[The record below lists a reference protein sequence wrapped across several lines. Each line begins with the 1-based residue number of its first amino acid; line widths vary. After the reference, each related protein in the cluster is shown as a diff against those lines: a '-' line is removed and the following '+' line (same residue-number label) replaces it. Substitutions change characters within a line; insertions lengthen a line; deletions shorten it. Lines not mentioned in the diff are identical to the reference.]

1 VLADMNF
8 KRKKS
13 VWFRRS
19 LLSMAIAFGASLV
32 LLTITQSLSSARLLT
47 ALHQLP
53 AAQVHPLPPSLAQ
66 WYDPQQSGDY
76 FDQVQT
82 VVVNYLVWSTFPITV
97 YIEPPTFME
106 QTYPFLLNRAKTWGT
121 AVEKA
126 VQEWSLYLPLKIV
139 NQSKDADIQITR
151 SSLSLKFEPSNQDR
165 ENRKLPI
172 LRARSAETRFELY
185 AKKPTVAVSDQSSI
199 LSHRVAVYI
208 RPDQASEYLQAAARH
223 EIGHA
228 LGVWGHSPQQTDA
241 LYFSQV
247 RSPAK
252 ISARDLNTLMRVYQ
266 QPTRLGWD
274 LAN

>member
-1 VLADMNF
+1 MSF
-8 KRKKS
+8 KQKKS

-19 LLSMAIAFGASLV
+19 LLSMAIAFGVSLGF
-32 LLTITQSLSSARLLT
+32 LTLTQFSSAQSA
-47 ALHQLP
+47 ALQQLP
-53 AAQVHPLPPSLAQ
+53 PAQIHPLPPSLAQ
-66 WYDPQQSGDY
+66 WHDPQQSGDY

-82 VVVNYLVWSTFPITV
+82 VVVNYLVWSTFPVTV
-97 YIEPPTFME
+97 YVEPPTRME
-106 QTYPFLLNRAKTWGT
+106 QTYPFLSNRAAIWGT
-121 AVEKA
+121 AIKKA

-139 NQSKDADIQITR
+139 EQAKDADIQITR
-151 SSLSLKFEPSNQDR
+151 SSLSLRFDRNTQD
-165 ENRKLPI
+165 RKLPI

-185 AKKPTVAVSDQSSI
+185 AKKPIAASNQPSI
-199 LSHRVAVYI
+199 LSHRVAIYI

-228 LGVWGHSPQQTDA
+228 LGIWGHSPQQTDA

-247 RSPAK
+247 RNPAK

-266 QPTRLGWD
+266 QPTRLGWN